1 MAQPNSDI
9 SGNTVALY
17 LSFATMAKAPRS
29 ARVLSAHDTVVG
41 LSSTKTTLGTFE
53 LNHVSVKRRTSAYRE
68 KNSWHEVIRFQRS
81 SNQKNLQ

>member
-9 SGNTVALY
+9 TGNTVALY

-41 LSSTKTTLGTFE
+41 LSSIKLLSVGTFE
-53 LNHVSVKRRTSAYRE
+53 LNHVSVKRRTSAY
-68 KNSWHEVIRFQRS
+68 
-81 SNQKNLQ
+81 